1 MPKIQIKNK
10 PIISMISAISK
21 NRGIG
26 KNNKLLFDIP
36 EDLKYF
42 CTITSGHPVIM
53 GERTYYSMGRPLPKR
68 LNIVLSQ
75 NKELIIPGCIVCF
88 NIDDAIRIA
97 SEKDKNEIFF
107 IGGGMVYSQAIK
119 FAGRLYLTIIDAE
132 PEADTYFPDYSDFK
146 KIVSREPHEYNGIKF
161 EYRVLEK

>member
-1 MPKIQIKNK
+1 
-10 PIISMISAISK
+10 MISAISK